1 MHRMGIALLLLITL
15 IAAIVPGCTSPA
27 PPQDAP
33 AATALGDT
41 ATPLETETAT
51 GESSPAAASE
61 EQAATPAVSETPA
74 AEAVNGTAEPAAGD
88 TPAPI
93 IAVPSVVQAV
103 PAVTV
108 TKAAADPED
117 LAQIVFLRYSDSDF
131 TLDYPS
137 TWTVEHSSYVSSI
150 CTSTA
155 TNRCYEKEV
164 RETGPFDFNEYAFLK
179 KPTRIVTFTS
189 ADKTQKIV
197 SFVADFREGMS
208 NNLQLDPT
216 LEWCKERVVTSYPD
230 VSGSAVG
237 DYQYS
242 ATGNT
247 RTSIHTVMTAPGS
260 SVYPLAY
267 TMKNIVT
274 THRTAEFAFI
284 SDVDN
289 IQKYRYLRDRMI
301 GSIQV
306 ED

>member
-27 PPQDAP
+27 PPQAAP
-33 AATALGDT
+33 AAAAPGDT

-51 GESSPAAASE
+51 GESSPAAASND
-61 EQAATPAVSETPA
+61 QAAPEVSEPLA
-74 AEAVNGTAEPAAGD
+74 AEAVSGTAEPAAED

-93 IAVPSVVQAV
+93 KTVPSVVQAV
-103 PAVTV
+103 PAAKVTN
-108 TKAAADPED
+108 AAADPED
-117 LAQIVFLRYSDSDF
+117 VAQIVFMRYSNGDF
-131 TLDYPS
+131 TLNYPS
-137 TWTVEHSSYVSSI
+137 TWTVERSSYVSSNNN
-150 CTSTA
+150 STA
-155 TNRCYEKEV
+155 TTRCYKNEVKEI
-164 RETGPFDFNEYAFLK
+164 GPFDFNEYTFLK

-189 ADKTQKIV
+189 ADKTQKMV
-197 SFVADFREGMS
+197 SFVADFRDGMS
-208 NNLQLDPT
+208 GNLQLDPT

-247 RTSIHTVMTAPGS
+247 MTSVHTVMTPPGS

-267 TMKNIVT
+267 TMKNTVT

-284 SDVDN
+284 SDVN
-289 IQKYRYLRDRMI
+289 SIQKYRNLRDRMI